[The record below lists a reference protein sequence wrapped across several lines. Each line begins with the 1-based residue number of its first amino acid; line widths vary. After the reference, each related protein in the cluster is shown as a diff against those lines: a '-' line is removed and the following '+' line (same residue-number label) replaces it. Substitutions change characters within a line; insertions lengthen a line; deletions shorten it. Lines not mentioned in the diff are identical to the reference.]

1 MPVESGPVTLEKA
14 VLSRE
19 ALPKL
24 VEALQGRGYEVW
36 GPTAEGPA
44 IVYAP
49 IETVEELP
57 IGISDEQAPG
67 KYRLTRRGDEALF
80 QYASTPQSWKRL
92 LQPPVNQFLEIRRE
106 NGQVR
111 FVPMGNGNG
120 SGTASRRALLGVRAC
135 DLAAIHVLDRVF
147 LHDRYP
153 DQGYAARR
161 ENLFVVAVNCGYP
174 SGTCFCVSMG
184 TGPEAR
190 GGYDLALTEI
200 LVGEH
205 RFVVTVGS
213 EAGAEVLAEVEHRPA
228 EAVDR
233 RAEENVLRSA
243 RESMGRTLHTE
254 NLREAIQKEIE
265 SKQWDEVGARCMSC
279 ANCTMACPT
288 CFCMTV
294 EDANS
299 LDGNQATRTRVWD
312 SCFTLQYSYI
322 HGGSVRASAG
332 ARYRQW
338 LSHKLSTWHDQF
350 GSSGCVGCG
359 RCITWCPVGIDITM
373 EAEHIRSAASWGGI

>member
-1 MPVESGPVTLEKA
+1 
-14 VLSRE
+14 
-19 ALPKL
+19 
-24 VEALQGRGYEVW
+24 
-36 GPTAEGPA
+36 
-44 IVYAP
+44 
-49 IETVEELP
+49 
-57 IGISDEQAPG
+57 
-67 KYRLTRRGDEALF
+67 
-80 QYASTPQSWKRL
+80 
-92 LQPPVNQFLEIRRE
+92 
-106 NGQVR
+106 
-111 FVPMGNGNG
+111 
-120 SGTASRRALLGVRAC
+120 
-135 DLAAIHVLDRVF
+135 
-147 LHDRYP
+147 
-153 DQGYAARR
+153 
-161 ENLFVVAVNCGYP
+161 
-174 SGTCFCVSMG
+174 
-184 TGPEAR
+184 
-190 GGYDLALTEI
+190 
-200 LVGEH
+200 
-205 RFVVTVGS
+205 VVTVGS

-265 SKQWDEVGARCMSC
+265 SKQWDEVGARCLSC